1 MKKALCTAIALILIF
16 TCLLTACGGKG
27 TSSDKSKS
35 PAKTNTEETAPAN
48 PLALTKKDFSYGGR
62 TVNGYTNYIDCIE
75 KSGRTRSYWFT
86 DESSY
91 CEKANRGLNI
101 GDALS
106 SSKSEESENRYYD
119 DQPVEIFN
127 QYGTADV
134 QDTGEN
140 EYYQLF
146 HPEIGSPENDDANLF
161 MTDLQKKVVYTL
173 SYHGRTFYK
182 TFYYYVDHHSLM
194 PYLEGVTYSI
204 K

>member
-1 MKKALCTAIALILIF
+1 MKKALCTALALILII
-16 TCLLTACGGKG
+16 TCLFTACGRKG
-27 TSSDKSKS
+27 TTTSKSNS
-35 PAKTNTEETAPAN
+35 PAKVATEETTPAD

-62 TVNGYTNYIDCIE
+62 NVNGYTNYIDCIE

-106 SSKSEESENRYYD
+106 SSKSEETDNQYYD
-119 DQPVEIFN
+119 DRPVEIFN
-127 QYGTADV
+127 QYGNADV
-134 QDTGEN
+134 QDTDEN

-146 HPEIGSPENDDANLF
+146 HPEIGSAENDDANLF
-161 MTDLQKKVVYTL
+161 ALDLQKKVVYTL

-182 TFYYYVDHHSLM
+182 TFYYYVDHHSLR

>member
-1 MKKALCTAIALILIF
+1 MAATLVLVLVFA
-16 TCLLTACGGKG
+16 CLLTACGGKG
-27 TSSDKSKS
+27 TSSDQSKS
-35 PAKTNTEETAPAN
+35 PAKTNTEETAPAD

-101 GDALS
+101 GDTLS
-106 SSKSEESENRYYD
+106 SWEYEDGVKSCD
-119 DQPVEIFN
+119 DDRPVEIFN

-146 HPEIGSPENDDANLF
+146 HPEIGSAENDDANLF

-182 TFYYYVDHHSLM
+182 TFYYYVDHHSSM